1 MPFSI
6 GAAPPSPLASRA
18 TQQQRRGGEGGGG
31 TVGAAVAVEE
41 GLEGS
46 GEWEEEDDEPLGN
59 LPPSRGGVSMAG
71 F

>member
-6 GAAPPSPLASRA
+6 GAAPPSLAMP
-18 TQQQRRGGEGGGG
+18 QKRREGGE
-31 TVGAAVAVEE
+31 TVAAAVEE
-41 GLEGS
+41 GLEGE
-46 GEWEEEDDEPLGN
+46 GEEDDEPLGN